1 MMNGWDVAL
10 LALAG
15 YLAVTSLVRLMITR
29 SDRLIEDLNRQVEI
43 QQQEAKRRARK
54 AEEEQRLRDLIG
66 GGRDAA

>member
-29 SDRLIEDLNRQVEI
+29 SDRLIEDLNRQAEI
-43 QQQEAKRRARK
+43 QQQEAKKRARK
-54 AEEEQRLRDLIG
+54 EEEEQRLRDLIG